1 MRMSPDRNRRLPPS
15 APRLPSSKHVLSG
28 NADGDI
34 FHSLMNVTRKR
45 IELSDG
51 LRGRELVVG
60 KVRGKVLSIQM
71 DGQVMLST
79 SSGNKIVRLNEEHV
93 DQLLR
98 AETTL

>member
-1 MRMSPDRNRRLPPS
+1 
-15 APRLPSSKHVLSG
+15 
-28 NADGDI
+28 
-34 FHSLMNVTRKR
+34 MNVTRKR